1 MMHRPVKPE
10 HVRQLAITA
19 QRLAGTPPLPTKEAI
34 LDLVRAITCLQ
45 LDPTSAV
52 ARNQFLILWSRLGS
66 YPRELLD
73 QLLWQDRSLF
83 EYWAHVASIVL
94 TEDFPIFAERMAN
107 PLRGDSGWHQGSRDW
122 MKANEGLRRY
132 ILEELQARGPLTSK
146 DFEDKST
153 TTWWSSGWTNNRT
166 VSRMLDFMWAHG
178 DILVAR
184 RQGQTRYWD
193 LAERCLP
200 EWTPRHVLS
209 RREVVRQGA
218 IRAIQA
224 LGISREKHIRWH
236 FVRGRYEDLTSVL
249 EELVAEGVL
258 ISIRIDGAS
267 KQWSGN
273 WYLHRDDVSLLEGIE
288 KGDFEPRTT
297 LLSPFDNL
305 ICDRAYT
312 ELAFDFYFRIEIYVP
327 KPKRQYGYFVMPIL
341 HGDQLIGRIDPL
353 MNRKTGT
360 LMINNVYAEPNAH
373 VNASTGRA
381 VAASIADLAHFL
393 EAERID
399 YAGQIPEGWKK
410 SLRSG

>member
-200 EWTPRHVLS
+200 EWTPRHSVACRNGPLVTYYLAV
-209 RREVVRQGA
+209 RWCGREP
-218 IRAIQA
+218 
-224 LGISREKHIRWH
+224 
-236 FVRGRYEDLTSVL
+236 FVRFRRWVFHARSISVGIL
-249 EELVAEGVL
+249 SGVVTK
-258 ISIRIDGAS
+258 I
-267 KQWSGN
+267 
-273 WYLHRDDVSLLEGIE
+273 
-288 KGDFEPRTT
+288 
-297 LLSPFDNL
+297 
-305 ICDRAYT
+305 
-312 ELAFDFYFRIEIYVP
+312 
-327 KPKRQYGYFVMPIL
+327 
-341 HGDQLIGRIDPL
+341 
-353 MNRKTGT
+353 
-360 LMINNVYAEPNAH
+360 
-373 VNASTGRA
+373 
-381 VAASIADLAHFL
+381 
-393 EAERID
+393 
-399 YAGQIPEGWKK
+399 
-410 SLRSG
+410 